1 MRAIVLAAG
10 EGYQVGG
17 FNKILLRRPD
27 SGETIM
33 DQYMR
38 LFHGLDITVVVG
50 YRAVNIMNLY
60 PDLNYVYNA
69 DWQFTQDSRSL
80 SLALS
85 DEPCYVVQTDLFIM
99 DDVLGLLSEDDGILA
114 AHKENRS
121 RTDVNVRVED
131 GRIANI
137 YPGELRRPDDVQ
149 PLDIYKVC
157 DRHLLR
163 IWKRNC
169 RENPHI
175 YSVLNLPIEEHR
187 PIHAAVTAESSVI
200 QIKTPLDYANFLRR
214 CVPKGDSRT

>member
-17 FNKILLRRPD
+17 FNKILLRRSD
-27 SGETIM
+27 TGETIM
-33 DQYMR
+33 DQYLR
-38 LFHGLDITVVVG
+38 LFRGLDITVVVG

-60 PDLNYVYNA
+60 PELNYIYNA
-69 DWQFTQDSRSL
+69 DWQFTQDSHSL

-85 DEPCYVVQTDLFIM
+85 DEPCYVLQTDLFIM
-99 DDVLGLLSEDDGILA
+99 DDVLGLLGEDNAILA

-121 RTDVNVRVED
+121 RTDVNILEED
-131 GRIANI
+131 GKIANI
-137 YPGELRRPDDVQ
+137 YPGELRSPDDVQ
-149 PLDIYKVC
+149 PLDIYKIC

-175 YSVLNLPIEEHR
+175 YSVLNLPIDRQR
-187 PIHAAVTAESSVI
+187 PIHTVVTSENSVI
-200 QIKTPLDYANFLRR
+200 QVKTPLDYANFLRR
-214 CVPKGDSRT
+214 CAPREDPQA